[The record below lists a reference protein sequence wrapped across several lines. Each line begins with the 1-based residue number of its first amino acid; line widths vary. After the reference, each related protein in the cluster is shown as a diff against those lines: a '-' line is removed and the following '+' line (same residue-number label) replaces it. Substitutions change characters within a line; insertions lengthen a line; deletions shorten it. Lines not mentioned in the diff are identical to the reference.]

1 MNAFRHLSSR
11 HCVARHALLLLVFCV
26 LVSRGLLSGAVMID
40 PDQMTGG
47 ALVMCSGHGPVFE
60 HDMQH
65 MQMFDSSLDDLA
77 MLHHGDGH
85 TNADKTGDMCAFSAS
100 LVTALACAAILL
112 LLFHPFTTRRTWAL
126 LRIVVAARLVT
137 YVLPP
142 PRAPPRFS

>member
-1 MNAFRHLSSR
+1 MNAFRHLLSR
-11 HCVARHALLLLVFCV
+11 SCVARHVMLLLVFSV

-40 PDQMTGG
+40 PDQMAGG

-60 HDMQH
+60 HDMQR
-65 MQMFDSSLDDLA
+65 MQMPDMPLDDA
-77 MLHHGDGH
+77 VHHGDGH
-85 TNADKTGDMCAFSAS
+85 TATDKTGDMCAFGAS

-126 LRIVVAARLVT
+126 PRIVIAARLVT

-142 PRAPPRFS
+142 SRAPPRFS